1 MPFLGHTTLTGGGP
15 GHIAGELRHDHE
27 KEEFFIHDI
36 SGRFNLRY
44 RDRGLPQ
51 LENVA
56 ARFRAA
62 GLPVNVRHG
71 EGYQPV
77 ARLRRVAGWWL
88 APFL

>member
-15 GHIAGELRHDHE
+15 GRIAGELRHDHE

-77 ARLRRVAGWWL
+77 ARLRCVAGWWL